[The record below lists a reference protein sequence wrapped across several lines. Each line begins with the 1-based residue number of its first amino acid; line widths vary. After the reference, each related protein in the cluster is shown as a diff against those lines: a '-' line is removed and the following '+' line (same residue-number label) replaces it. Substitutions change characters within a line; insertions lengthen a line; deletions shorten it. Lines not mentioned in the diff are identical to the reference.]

1 MTMTQ
6 TVFFEF
12 QLKSDDLDAARAAV
26 HTTLDQTRAF
36 AGSLHVDVLVD
47 DADPTRMIAVEL
59 WETADAHTAYLAWRG
74 TPEGAATLG
83 AFLAGRPVTRT
94 FTTAEL

>member
-1 MTMTQ
+1 MTQ

-12 QLKSDDLDAARAAV
+12 QLTSDDPDAARAAV
-26 HTTLDQTRAF
+26 HTTLDQTRTF
-36 AGSLHVDVLVD
+36 EGSINVDVLVD
-47 DADPTRMIAVEL
+47 DTDPTRMIAVEL
-59 WETADAHTAYLAWRG
+59 WETAAAHTAYLAWRG

-94 FTTAEL
+94 FTTADL

>member
-1 MTMTQ
+1 MTQ

-12 QLKSDDLDAARAAV
+12 QLKPDDLDAAHQAV
-26 HTTLDQTRAF
+26 HATLEQTRAF
-36 AGSLHVDVLVD
+36 EGSINVDVLVD

-59 WETADAHTAYLAWRG
+59 WESAAAHTAYLAWRA
-74 TPEGAATLG
+74 TPEGASTAFG
-83 AFLAGRPVTRT
+83 AALAARSVTRT

>member
-12 QLKSDDLDAARAAV
+12 QLKSDDLDAARQAV
-26 HTTLDQTRAF
+26 HMTLEQTRAF
-36 AGSLHVDVLVD
+36 EGSINVDVLVD

-59 WETADAHTAYLAWRG
+59 WETAAAHTAYLAWRS
-74 TPEGAATLG
+74 TPEGASTLG
-83 AFLAGRPVTRT
+83 AVLAGRPVTRT
-94 FTTAEL
+94 FTTSGL